1 MGRADGK
8 IALVTGAARGL
19 GAAQARLLVVEGASV
34 LATDLVDDPRIS
46 DELGQNARFVQHDV
60 TDADSW
66 QRVISAAED
75 AFGPV
80 SVLVNN
86 AGILRQ
92 GRLEETD
99 EAEFRQVLEV
109 NQIGTFLGMRA
120 VLPSMRRAGG
130 GSVVNISSIAGL
142 VGFPGFFGYVATKW
156 AIRGMTKA
164 AALELAP
171 DGIRVNSVHPG
182 VIETEMTRDID
193 RGEMVGTQPIPRIGQ
208 PVEIANLVL
217 FLASDESSYT
227 TGSEFV
233 ADGGYV
239 CR

>member
-1 MGRADGK
+1 M
-8 IALVTGAARGL
+8 
-19 GAAQARLLVVEGASV
+19 
-34 LATDLVDDPRIS
+34 LATDITDNPLVS
-46 DELGQNARFVQHDV
+46 DELGQNARFVRHDV
-60 TDADSW
+60 TDADGW
-66 QRVISAAED
+66 QRAVAAAEN

-92 GRLEETD
+92 QTMEETD
-99 EAEFRQVLEV
+99 EADFWQVLQV
-109 NQIGTFLGMRA
+109 NQVGTFLGMRA

-130 GSVVNISSIAGL
+130 GSIVNISSIAGMA
-142 VGFPGFFGYVATKW
+142 GFPGFFGYVATKW

-164 AALELAP
+164 AALELAR
-171 DGIRVNSVHPG
+171 DEIRVNSVHPG

-193 RGEMVGTQPIPRIGQ
+193 KDAMVGTQPIARIGE
-208 PVEIANLVL
+208 PSEIANLVL

-233 ADGGYV
+233 ADGGYL